1 MVQCLLLIS
10 VAVNDKVSYSTLIA
24 HGFVMDVLAILEKSN
39 EKIFSFEKVWISC
52 SQPRTYN
59 KIEDFTNIEDSSP
72 KFGTFCYFVLL
83 YEEFGM
89 ERFGDYDV
97 SRMARGSRTVI
108 KGGKNWPVNLEKIFE
123 NITIHNNTHM
133 TRREYSKIN
142 NSKRVSLQA

>member
-1 MVQCLLLIS
+1 MVQSLLLIS
-10 VAVNDKVSYSTLIA
+10 VAVNDKASYSTL
-24 HGFVMDVLAILEKSN
+24 LEN
-39 EKIFSFEKVWISC
+39 HEKIVSFEKVWISC

-72 KFGTFCYFVLL
+72 KFGTLDKFCYFVLL

-89 ERFGDYDV
+89 ERSGDYDV

-123 NITIHNNTHM
+123 NITIHQYIITPYDK
-133 TRREYSKIN
+133 TR
-142 NSKRVSLQA
+142 VL